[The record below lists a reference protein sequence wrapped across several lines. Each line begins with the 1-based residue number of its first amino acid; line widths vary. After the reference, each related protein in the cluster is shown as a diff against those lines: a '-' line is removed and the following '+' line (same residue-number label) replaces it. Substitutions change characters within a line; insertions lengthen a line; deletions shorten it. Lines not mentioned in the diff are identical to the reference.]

1 VIFGSGH
8 PAVSFLLL
16 LAVADDGIGLAII
29 AVFYPDPHFP
39 VEPVWL
45 LLTALGMVI
54 AYGLRLGKVQ
64 TYWPYVLAGGGLSWA
79 GLFTAHLHPALALV
93 FIIPFLPHALREDKH
108 FFEENREDR
117 SPLARYEHEWKMIV
131 DFGLFLFGLANAGVE
146 LSAVGAA
153 TWLVLV
159 SLLAGKGI
167 GIFSL
172 GALAEALGFPLPAG
186 MSKKDLFL
194 AGIIAGI
201 GFTVALFV
209 AGEAFTDPVI
219 QGAAKMGAMLSIGA
233 VFIALALGKLLNVGK
248 VR

>member
-1 VIFGSGH
+1 
-8 PAVSFLLL
+8 
-16 LAVADDGIGLAII
+16 
-29 AVFYPDPHFP
+29 
-39 VEPVWL
+39 
-45 LLTALGMVI
+45 MVV
-54 AYGLRLGKVQ
+54 AYGLRRRGVR

-79 GLFTAHLHPALALV
+79 GLFAAHLHPALALV
-93 FIIPFLPHALREDKH
+93 FIIPFLPHAPREDKH
-108 FFEENREDR
+108 FFEENGEDR
-117 SPLARYEHEWKMIV
+117 SPLARYEHEWKLIV
-131 DFGLFLFGLANAGVE
+131 DFGLLLFGLANAGVE